1 MEYIALGLA
10 VLCLLAVG
18 PLAVLGLLAYRSQS
32 AQVKILGEAVD
43 HLQTW
48 LTRLEQKTPLDD
60 KVAALEQKVSGLQ
73 LQRR

>member
-18 PLAVLGLLAYRSQS
+18 PLAVLGLLAYRSQA
-32 AQVKILGEAVD
+32 AQVKILGESVD

-48 LTRLEQKTPLDD
+48 LTRLEQKTPLEDRIT
-60 KVAALEQKVSGLQ
+60 ATEQKISALQ
-73 LQRR
+73 LRVR